1 MSGSLAFWALAIL
14 ALAYTAMRNLL
25 VRESCGGRGL
35 GEGLALSYVRGRW
48 KIHPLRGC
56 CIPLELG

>member
-14 ALAYTAMRNLL
+14 AFAYTAMRNLL

-35 GEGLALSYVRGRW
+35 GEGLALSYVRGS
-48 KIHPLRGC
+48 
-56 CIPLELG
+56 